1 MSMLLAWQGA
11 DNGREGL
18 LRADKWFKTLS
29 LLAKHEGTSI
39 TDYSSILYR
48 DLFKEMPEESWLGK
62 AGDRSLFRDY
72 QKCWTSLG
80 VMFPTQDTNQ
90 VIEITKKGKELVESG
105 NVAEFFRLAIDDYVE
120 PWDVDGRVVLVS
132 PYEHIAH
139 ALMMF
144 VGKPTEVSVA
154 ELQKKAEVLASV
166 SVSKN
171 KILPFV
177 DSDTNKRRF
186 RSYLT
191 IFENAEVLAKT
202 RGGYI
207 ENIDWDYLGSIV
219 RSGLLAIERDSLVA
233 SFDWSGG
240 DASLPADITEDLRE
254 RKLAYRVVREGQESF
269 SKIVGK
275 AYSYTCC
282 VTGTKEQ
289 SVLQAAHIV
298 DYRGRQTNFPS
309 NGLLMASDAH
319 TLFDRGRLLINPTTL
334 QIEDNGVPLD
344 SRYAQYVGKTIAIP
358 SANIYQPSKEALTR
372 KYHLFKSA

>member
-1 MSMLLAWQGA
+1 MSTLLTWQGA

-18 LRADKWFKTLS
+18 LRADKWFKTLC
-29 LLAKHEGTSI
+29 LLAKHEGTCI
-39 TDYSSILYR
+39 TDYSSILYH
-48 DLFKEMPEESWLGK
+48 DLFEEMPEESWLGK
-62 AGDRSLFRDY
+62 TGERSLFRDY

-80 VMFPTQDTNQ
+80 VMRSTQDTNQ
-90 VIEITKKGKELVESG
+90 KIEITKKGKDLVESG
-105 NVAEFFRLAIDDYVE
+105 NVAEFFLLVIDDYLE
-120 PWDVDGRVVLVS
+120 LWDVDGRVVLVS

-139 ALMMF
+139 ALLMF
-144 VGKPTEVSVA
+144 VGRPTEVSVA
-154 ELQKKAEVLASV
+154 ELQKKAEILASV

-171 KILPFV
+171 EILSFA

-191 IFENAEVLAKT
+191 IFENSGVLTKA
-202 RGGYI
+202 RGGYV
-207 ENIDWDYLGSIV
+207 ENIDWDYLGGIV
-219 RSGLLAIERDSLVA
+219 RSGLLAIEHDSLVV
-233 SFDWSGG
+233 SVGWD
-240 DASLPADITEDLRE
+240 DRNASLPADITEDLRK

-269 SKIVGK
+269 SRIVGK

-309 NGLLMASDAH
+309 NGLLMASDVH

-334 QIEDNGVPLD
+334 QLEVNGAPLD
-344 SRYAQYVGKTIAIP
+344 SRYAQYIGKTIAIP
-358 SANIYQPSKEALTR
+358 SESIYQPNKEALAR